1 MEMEKKE
8 TISVL
13 VATVVERKKYC
24 IKNMNLLH
32 SKYHWQNW
40 VDWISAKQQKILRPE
55 KDTFSVKEPES

>member
-13 VATVVERKKYC
+13 VAR
-24 IKNMNLLH
+24 
-32 SKYHWQNW
+32 
-40 VDWISAKQQKILRPE
+40 VDWISAKQQEILRPE